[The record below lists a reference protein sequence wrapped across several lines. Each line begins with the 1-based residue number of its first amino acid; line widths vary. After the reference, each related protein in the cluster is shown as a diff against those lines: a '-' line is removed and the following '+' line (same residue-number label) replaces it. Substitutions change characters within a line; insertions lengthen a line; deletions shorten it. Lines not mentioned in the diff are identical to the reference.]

1 MPALVD
7 VAQYL
12 VTGLQV
18 GGVYALMSVGLAL
31 IFGVM
36 RVVNFAQGDFLMLGM
51 YSAYALF
58 IGLAIDPLLGA
69 ILIIP
74 AFLLVGIVVHRGL
87 LQQVIRKG
95 QTENAQ
101 LIFTLGLSLVL
112 QNGALMLFGP
122 TPRGIPVPY
131 GASGWLVGPLMVNQA
146 RTYSFLAACLVLAG
160 LYLVLYCTQLGRALR
175 ATSDNVEAAT
185 YMGINVQRSY
195 MLAMGLGVAAS
206 ATAGALITTYY
217 PMQPYIAWDFIVLM
231 FIAVVLGGL
240 GRIEGAFFGGLIIGV
255 VQNLSAA
262 LLPLQ
267 LQNLSLYVIFL
278 LILLLRPHGLFGRQ
292 PRVY

>member
-1 MPALVD
+1 MPSLTD

-12 VTGLQV
+12 VTGVQV

-51 YSAYALF
+51 YAAYALYV
-58 IGLAIDPLLGA
+58 GLAIDPLLGA
-69 ILIIP
+69 LLIVP
-74 AFLLVGIVVHRGL
+74 PFFVGGLLVQRGL
-87 LQQVIRKG
+87 LQPVMRKG

-131 GASGWLVGPLMVNQA
+131 GPSGWPLGPVVVNQA
-146 RTYSFLAACLVLAG
+146 RTYSFLAACLFLLG
-160 LYLVLYCTQLGRALR
+160 LYLVLYRTQVGRALR
-175 ATSDNVEAAT
+175 ATADNVEAAT
-185 YMGINVQRSY
+185 YMGIDVQRAY
-195 MLAMGLGVAAS
+195 MLALGLGVAAS
-206 ATAGALITTYY
+206 AAAGALVATYY
-217 PMQPYIAWDFIVLM
+217 PMQPYVAWDFIVLM

-267 LQNLSLYVIFL
+267 LQNVGLYVMFL
-278 LILLLRPHGLFGRQ
+278 AILFLRPYGLFGKP